1 MYFWISCVYLGYC
14 RFALSVPQPSD
25 WLERLLPEMTY
36 YVLSGM
42 LNSTHSLTNI
52 CVCINGGSSAAAAD
66 DDDDADVAVPVC
78 VYV

>member
-1 MYFWISCVYLGYC
+1 
-14 RFALSVPQPSD
+14 
-25 WLERLLPEMTY
+25 MTY